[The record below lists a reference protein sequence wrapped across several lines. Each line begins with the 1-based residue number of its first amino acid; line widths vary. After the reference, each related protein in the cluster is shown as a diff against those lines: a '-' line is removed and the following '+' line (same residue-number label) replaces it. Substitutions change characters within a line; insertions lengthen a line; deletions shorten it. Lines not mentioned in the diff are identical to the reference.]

1 MTQSV
6 SDSFEQLAAEIR
18 PELFR
23 YCARLTGSVFEA
35 EDIVQD
41 TLERALTALP
51 HHPPAGPLKPWLFRI
66 AHNRALDH
74 LRADRHRRS
83 ESLDGMSDRP
93 DQSPPPDEV
102 AIRREA
108 ISLAISRFAELPIA
122 QRSVVILKDVL
133 DHSLQDI
140 AELLDFSLA
149 AVKAALHR
157 GRVRLRELAVAAPPV
172 PRPPSPEI
180 ARYVAMFN
188 GRDWQGLRALLAE
201 DVKLNQ
207 SAKYVRQGRAE
218 VGQFFSIYQSKE
230 DWHVQPAWLEG
241 REIVV
246 VTAGPDEPKPAYF
259 MEVVWR
265 GGEIALIHDRRYQ
278 PYEIEGAE
286 IILAG
291 G

>member
-1 MTQSV
+1 MTQ
-6 SDSFEQLAAEIR
+6 DLAEQFADLR

-41 TLERALTALP
+41 TLERALA
-51 HHPPAGPLKPWLFRI
+51 HPPAGEIRPWLFRV
-66 AHNRALDH
+66 AHNRAVDH
-74 LRADRHRRS
+74 LRASKHRRG
-83 ESLDGMSDRP
+83 EPLDELA
-93 DQSPPPDEV
+93 DQPDETTPAPDEA
-102 AIRREA
+102 AIRRETV
-108 ISLAISRFAELPIA
+108 SLAIARFTELPIA

-133 DHSLQDI
+133 DHSLTDI

-157 GRVRLRELAVAAPPV
+157 GRARLRELAAAPQPAA
-172 PRPPSPEI
+172 PRPSAEI

-188 GRDWQGLRALLAE
+188 GRDWQGLRALLAD

-207 SAKYVRQGRAE
+207 SAKYRKEGRTE
-218 VGQFFSIYQSKE
+218 VGQFFGIYGDTP
-230 DWHVQPAWLEG
+230 DWHLWPAWLEG
-241 REIVV
+241 REIVAV
-246 VTAGPDEPKPAYF
+246 FGGPEASSPAYF
-259 MEVVWR
+259 MEIFWR
-265 GGEIALIHDRRYQ
+265 DGEIALIHDRRYL

-286 IILAG
+286 ILLAG